1 MNNSGTLYIGM
12 TNNLERRVWAHKN
25 GTGSQF
31 TRKYKINRLVYF
43 ETTTDVN
50 AAIAR
55 EKQLKKWSRR
65 KKIKLINSMNPKWQD
80 LSDDWF
86 RK

>member
-43 ETTTDVN
+43 EATTDVN

>member
-43 ETTTDVN
+43 EATTDVN

-55 EKQLKKWSRR
+55 EKQLKNWSRR